1 MSKLPGLGGG
11 GGGTDSI
18 TDKSPAKSFKK
29 RVKDVGKILTF
40 PFHKRRKDPTEKFAT
55 EGVAALAVGGS
66 KLIPALMTGIGAA
79 GTIMQA
85 RKYKTRNKPSGR
97 VGIGKKDKRQIGN
110 MEKEYHKKERKKEV
124 EQSNRSDDMIVAK
137 QGEAQKQN
145 KFIDKYIKK
154 QKSRKPFDS
163 VKSEPTIEKPPTLTG
178 RVDKTKGAPTP
189 KRTTFKKANQFEDVV
204 PTNNASSGNIAGLP
218 PDDPP
223 VKKGR
228 KKKKYIY
235 GGRGSRKM
243 WMNNK

>member
-1 MSKLPGLGGG
+1 MKTFSEFQESVASLALKGGLKLLP
-11 GGGTDSI
+11 
-18 TDKSPAKSFKK
+18 
-29 RVKDVGKILTF
+29 KI
-40 PFHKRRKDPTEKFAT
+40 PS
-55 EGVAALAVGGS
+55 ALKAV
-66 KLIPALMTGIGAA
+66 TA
-79 GTIMQA
+79 GTLTGLSLLQA
-85 RKYKTRNKPSGR
+85 RKYKTRNNPSGR
-97 VGIGKKDKRQIGN
+97 VGIGKKDKRKIGN

-124 EQSNRSDDMIVAK
+124 KQSNHSDDMIVAK

-145 KFIDKYIKK
+145 KLIDKYIKK
-154 QKSRKPFDS
+154 QKSRKPFDP

-204 PTNNASSGNIAGLP
+204 PTNNVSNIAGLP

-223 VKKGR
+223 VKK
-228 KKKKYIY
+228 KKRYIY

>member
-1 MSKLPGLGGG
+1 MK
-11 GGGTDSI
+11 
-18 TDKSPAKSFKK
+18 
-29 RVKDVGKILTF
+29 TF
-40 PFHKRRKDPTEKFAT
+40 SEFQ
-55 EGVAALAVGGS
+55 EGVAALALKGGS

-85 RKYKTRNKPSGR
+85 RKYKTRKNPTARTSKR
-97 VGIGKKDKRQIGN
+97 KIGS
-110 MEKEYHKKERKKEV
+110 MEKSYHKKE
-124 EQSNRSDDMIVAK
+124 QGNRSDDMIVAK

-145 KFIDKYIKK
+145 ELIDKYIKK
-154 QKSRKPFDS
+154 QKSRKPFDP

-204 PTNNASSGNIAGLP
+204 PTNNVGGGQIAGTVEAG
-218 PDDPP
+218 DDPP
-223 VKKGR
+223 VKKKK